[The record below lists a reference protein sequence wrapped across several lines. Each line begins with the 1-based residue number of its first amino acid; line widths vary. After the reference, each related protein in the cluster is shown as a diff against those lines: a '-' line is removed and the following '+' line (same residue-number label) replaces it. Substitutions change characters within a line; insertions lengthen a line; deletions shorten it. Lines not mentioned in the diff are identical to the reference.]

1 MFRHI
6 LVLPLC
12 VLLFACAY
20 QSPPRTDP
28 LADLV
33 GNVKIIN
40 SPTRVIT
47 DSKSK
52 SLALIVSTSAEMQI
66 KHREEMDAKYLEG
79 FIKVYFP
86 GSHGAV
92 KSLQDSVGPRKL
104 IDTVV
109 SELLP
114 RFKSV
119 TVVSDLAEFK
129 ALDYDVA
136 AVVDIGMEE
145 NWSSNIVKE
154 SNEFTTDISLIM
166 FDKHVRKIGIANG
179 KATESGEY
187 ITVGASLQALSGV
200 GLDRDHEEKRMAPM
214 VEAERKSRVSAFN
227 LLNTSLD
234 RLVKQ

>member
-1 MFRHI
+1 MLRHI

-12 VLLFACAY
+12 ILLVACAY

-33 GNVKIIN
+33 GSVKIVD

-47 DSKSK
+47 DAKKK
-52 SLALIVSTSAEMQI
+52 SLALIVSTSTETQI
-66 KHREEMDAKYLEG
+66 KQRKEIDEKHLEG
-79 FIKVYFP
+79 YIKIFSP
-86 GSHGAV
+86 GSYGAV

-129 ALDYDVA
+129 ALGYDVA

-145 NWSSNIVKE
+145 NFSSNIFKE

-166 FDKHVRKIGIANG
+166 FDKHVQKIGIANG

-187 ITVGASLQALSGV
+187 ISVGASLQALSGV
-200 GLDRDHEEKRMAPM
+200 GLDRDHEEKRMVPM
-214 VEAERKSRVSAFN
+214 VEAERKSRTSAFR

-234 RLVKQ
+234 QFIQK